1 MRDRFKRFEAWR
13 SANPSRPYS
22 DFYAE
27 VILPVALGGT
37 TPHPTLGANLVD
49 APFGVSGDKFAQT
62 LVKQGLQPEHK
73 CVDYGC
79 GTLRIG
85 HHLMRFLR
93 AGHYWGLDISAR
105 VLDEGRQLIGPEL
118 HASARPNLRVISPA
132 TIAEAASAR
141 PEMLF
146 SVMVLRHVHPDELQE
161 YLSNIF
167 SIIGD
172 WGRAFIDGIYDG
184 DTTENDDSW
193 SYGLNTIAPMVSA
206 LGGELRVVRW
216 RTAGDREK
224 ALVCMNRR
232 PDLT

>member
-49 APFGVSGDKFAQT
+49 APFGVSGGKFAKT

-85 HHLMRFLR
+85 HQT
-93 AGHYWGLDISAR
+93 DIAR
-105 VLDEGRQLIGPEL
+105 
-118 HASARPNLRVISPA
+118 
-132 TIAEAASAR
+132 
-141 PEMLF
+141 
-146 SVMVLRHVHPDELQE
+146 
-161 YLSNIF
+161 
-167 SIIGD
+167 
-172 WGRAFIDGIYDG
+172 
-184 DTTENDDSW
+184 
-193 SYGLNTIAPMVSA
+193 SYGLEIYRPFSTSATIS
-206 LGGELRVVRW
+206 LGSMRKWERDPGLLDYLDAIKPRLVGLERFCSRFDYDLPELS
-216 RTAGDREK
+216 RE
-224 ALVCMNRR
+224 ASSR
-232 PDLT
+232 

>member
-206 LGGELRVVRW
+206 LGENCAWSAGGRPGIARRRW
-216 RTAGDREK
+216 YA
-224 ALVCMNRR
+224 
-232 PDLT
+232 